1 MRQLTMLLLIA
12 ALSFVGTAGQ
22 QPVPE
27 GILVQPLQTP
37 LAVQLGLE
45 KAAYAPGDRLR
56 LTITLNQD
64 SYVYI
69 YNITP
74 DRRVNLLFPNAY
86 QPMNLLKAGTHT
98 IPNQRYSFVISP
110 PTGFE
115 CIQVLALAAPLPL
128 EQLVPGGNLTPQNP
142 FPLLS
147 QNPKEFQALM
157 QRLIVGSVS
166 ATGWAAAW
174 TCFQIAQ
181 PQARLRII
189 SHPSGALVSINGIV
203 MGQTP
208 LEVSLAPGRYRVVLS
223 RFGYDEWS
231 QTIELKRGAAVT
243 LEAQLRVLFWPLS
256 RTARVRIVSD
266 PDDADVFI
274 NNAYAG
280 RTPLSLEVAPG
291 RYRVVVTK
299 FNYESWAQ
307 TIELRENSD
316 ITIEATLKPSVTPPL
331 PPTPPTPPTLPTPPT
346 PPSPPM
352 QPTRSQPTVLMGLNG
367 GLNAAQIP
375 SVGFDFGFVIPQRA
389 HVVGGGISLSMTG
402 EDVPEYEDI
411 GAPAD
416 LGPTMTY
423 RDGPETEFYGK
434 LSLMV
439 VGGLGVEIAGGLAIQ
454 KEAHIAQTSSG
465 LFAFAGQWPA
475 KMYGPGEAW
484 KPGEGLDVVVKPNG
498 YQTEKVYLTW
508 LIGLSLRSENLA
520 LSVGMHNRRGW
531 VIGVGVIF

>member
-1 MRQLTMLLLIA
+1 MRQLTTLFMIA
-12 ALSFVGTAGQ
+12 ALGFVGTAGQ

-27 GILVQPLQTP
+27 GILVQPAQTP

-45 KAAYAPGDRLR
+45 KASYTPGERLR
-56 LTITLNQD
+56 LTITLSQD

-128 EQLVPGGNLTPQNP
+128 EQLVPGGTLTPQNP

-147 QNPKEFQALM
+147 RNPKEFRALM
-157 QRLIVGSVS
+157 QGLIVGSVS

-174 TCFQIAQ
+174 TCFQIA
-181 PQARLRII
+181 PSQARLRII
-189 SHPSGALVSINGIV
+189 SNPPGALVSINGIV

-231 QTIELKRGAAVT
+231 QTVELKQGAEVT
-243 LEAQLRVLFWPLS
+243 LEAQLTVSSPFWPLS

-316 ITIEATLKPSVTPPL
+316 ITLEATLKPLVTPPT
-331 PPTPPTPPTLPTPPT
+331 PSTPPTPPA

-352 QPTRSQPTVLMGLNG
+352 QRAPSQPTVLMGLNG

-389 HVVGGGISLSMTG
+389 HVVGLGISLSMTG

-423 RDGPETEFYGK
+423 REGPETEFYGK
-434 LSLMV
+434 LSLAL
-439 VGGLGVEIAGGLAIQ
+439 VGGLGVEITGGLAIQ
-454 KEAHIAQTSSG
+454 KEAHIALPGSAWTVHLRQPE
-465 LFAFAGQWPA
+465 AGEDERQEKLA
-475 KMYGPGEAW
+475 GEAR
-484 KPGEGLDVVVKPNG
+484 LDVVVKPNG

-508 LIGLSLRSENLA
+508 LIGLSLRSENLM
-520 LSVGMHNRRGW
+520 LSAGMHNRRGW
-531 VIGVGVIF
+531 VIGVGVVF